1 MTRRSPMQPAFP
13 LGNIYIT
20 RGASDALNHSDV
32 LGVLGRHVRGDW
44 GDVCEE
50 DKQANDCAIAEGERI
65 LSAYV
70 CADTRIWVITDA
82 DRSATT
88 VLLPDEY

>member
-1 MTRRSPMQPAFP
+1 MPPSFP

-32 LGVLGRHVRGDW
+32 LGVLGRHVQGDW

-50 DKQANDCAIAEGERI
+50 DKQANDAAVQDGERI

-70 CADTRIWVITDA
+70 AGSGTRFWVITEA
-82 DRSATT
+82 ARSATT